1 MSVIKIDNLSKI
13 YSLYESPADRVKE
26 AFHPTRKKYHTD
38 FHALKDISLEINK
51 GDVVG
56 IIGRN
61 GAGKSTLLKI
71 LTGVLTPTSGSYV
84 MNGKVSALL
93 ELGGG
98 INPEY
103 TGLENIYFNGSII
116 GLTREQVSERIQ
128 EIIDFADI
136 GDFINIAVK
145 TYSSGMVVRLAF
157 AIAINIEP
165 DILIVDEALS
175 VGDVRFQQK
184 SLRKMRELMDKAQAI
199 LFVTHDMG
207 TVLNFCNKVVWLKDG
222 EVFKIGTP
230 KDICKQY
237 LSYMAFED
245 LGVAGTEDINTE
257 SVQSVDSMVSA
268 ETHWMRTDVFESYG
282 EKGAVIESVAFRNC
296 DDVSQTDN
304 FNGNE
309 TCGLLMKVESKLDIE
324 TPIFGFIVKDSY
336 GNQITGMNTFIY
348 ETPINPLK
356 AGCIEEIEIRFRL
369 PNIKNGTYTISPA
382 LAEGSMEN
390 HIQHHWVH
398 DAIVFNV
405 TSSNPANTVG
415 WYYVLDTIEFNQK
428 TLN

>member
-1 MSVIKIDNLSKI
+1 MSVIKIENLSKVYSI
-13 YSLYESPADRVKE
+13 YRSPSDRVKE
-26 AFHPTRKKYHTD
+26 AFDPLRKKYHTE
-38 FHALKDISLEINK
+38 FHALKNIDLEINK

-71 LTGVLTPTSGSYV
+71 LTGVLTPSHGSYSI
-84 MNGKVSALL
+84 NGKVSALL

-116 GLTREQVSERIQ
+116 GLTREQVEVRLQ

-136 GDFINIAVK
+136 GDFINVPVK

-184 SLRKMRELMDKAQAI
+184 SLRKMRELMGKAQAI

-222 EVFKIGTP
+222 EVFRIGAP

-245 LGVAGTEDINTE
+245 LGSTGSDTIQNHVANPELTGTI
-257 SVQSVDSMVSA
+257 
-268 ETHWMRTDVFESYG
+268 WIKTDTFENYG
-282 EKGAVIESVAFRNC
+282 EKGAVIEG
-296 DDVSQTDN
+296 VSFCNDNDPSQIDN
-304 FNGNE
+304 FNGGE
-309 TCGLLMKVESKLDIE
+309 ECCFRMKINAREQIAA
-324 TPIFGFIVKDSY
+324 PIYGFILKDSY

-348 ETPINPLK
+348 NTEVVSLQKESIT
-356 AGCIEEIEIRFRL
+356 EIEIRFTL
-369 PNIKNGTYTISPA
+369 PSLKNGTYTISPA
-382 LAEGSMEN
+382 IAEGSMEN
-390 HIQHHWVH
+390 HIQHHWIH
-398 DAIVFNV
+398 DAVVFNV
-405 TSSNPANTVG
+405 NSKNTANTIG
-415 WYYVLDTIEFNQK
+415 WYFVLDKVGFNQT
-428 TLN
+428 TLK

>member
-1 MSVIKIDNLSKI
+1 MSVISVENLSKK
-13 YSLYESPADRVKE
+13 YSLYESPGDRVKE
-26 AFHPTRKKYHTD
+26 AFHPFRKKYHKE
-38 FHALKDISLEINK
+38 FFALKNVSFSVEQ

-71 LTGVLTPTSGSYV
+71 LTGVLTASGGDYTI
-84 MNGKVSALL
+84 NGRISALL

-103 TGLENIYFNGSII
+103 TGLENIYFNGSIL
-116 GLTREQVSERIQ
+116 GLTKEQVDEKID

-136 GDFINIAVK
+136 GDFINIPVK
-145 TYSSGMVVRLAF
+145 TYSSGMAVRLAF
-157 AIAINIEP
+157 AIAINIDP

-184 SLRKMRELMDKAQAI
+184 SLRKMRDLMEKAQAI

-222 EVFKIGTP
+222 EVYKVGEP
-230 KDICKQY
+230 ADICKQY

-245 LGVAGTEDINTE
+245 VGVEGD
-257 SVQSVDSMVSA
+257 SVEEQAVENENA
-268 ETHWMRTDVFESYG
+268 ELVWFDTSRFESYG
-282 EKGAVIESVAFRNC
+282 ENGATIDKVAFHRT
-296 DDVSQTDN
+296 DDESQIDN

-309 TCGLLMKVESKLDIE
+309 ACTLHLMVNPKQDIH
-324 TPIFGFIVKDSY
+324 TPIYGFILKDSY
-336 GNQITGMNTFIY
+336 GNQITGMNTFVY
-348 ETPINPLK
+348 ENKVDSLHDGEK
-356 AGCIEEIEIRFRL
+356 SEIEIEFKM
-369 PNIKNGTYTISPA
+369 PNLKNGTYTISPA

-398 DAIVFNV
+398 DAVVFNV
-405 TSSNPANTVG
+405 NNRKDVNSIG
-415 WYYVLDTIEFNQK
+415 WYFILDEITVKVNK
-428 TLN
+428 A

>member
-1 MSVIKIDNLSKI
+1 MSVIKIENLSKV

-26 AFHPTRKKYHTD
+26 AFHPLRKKYHTD
-38 FHALKDISLEINK
+38 FHALHNINIDINK

-71 LTGVLTPTSGSYV
+71 LTGVLTPTHGSYKI
-84 MNGKVSALL
+84 NGKVSALL

-103 TGLENIYFNGSII
+103 TGLENIYFNGSIL
-116 GLTREQVSERIQ
+116 GLSREQVQERLQ
-128 EIIDFADI
+128 EIVDFADI
-136 GDFINIAVK
+136 GDFINIPVK

-184 SLRKMRELMDKAQAI
+184 SLRKMRELMEKAKAI

-222 EVFKIGTP
+222 EVFRVGEP

-245 LGVAGTEDINTE
+245 LGSAGLVEISNHDPNSETPTGTVWIKT
-257 SVQSVDSMVSA
+257 DS
-268 ETHWMRTDVFESYG
+268 FENYG
-282 EKGAVIESVAFRNC
+282 EKGAIIESVSFHNDC
-296 DDVSQTDN
+296 DISQTDN

-309 TCGLLMKVESKLDIE
+309 ECVFHMKVVSNE
-324 TPIFGFIVKDSY
+324 TINSPIFGFILKDSY
-336 GNQITGMNTFIY
+336 GNQITGMNTFLY
-348 ETPINPLK
+348 DSDVSPLEK
-356 AGCIEEIEIRFRL
+356 ACISEIEIRFTL
-369 PNIKNGTYTISPA
+369 PSLKNGTYTISPA
-382 LAEGSMEN
+382 IAEGSMEN

-405 TSSNPANTVG
+405 TSKNEANTVG
-415 WYYVLDTIEFNQK
+415 WYFVLDKIEFSQK
-428 TLN
+428 LLK

>member
-1 MSVIKIDNLSKI
+1 MSVIKIENVSKVYSI
-13 YSLYESPADRVKE
+13 YSSPSDRVKE
-26 AFHPTRKKYHTD
+26 AFDPSRKKYHTE
-38 FHALKDISLEINK
+38 FHALKNIDLEINK

-71 LTGVLTPTSGSYV
+71 LTGVLTPTQGSYSI
-84 MNGKVSALL
+84 NGKVSALL

-116 GLTREQVSERIQ
+116 GLSREQVQERLQ

-136 GDFINIAVK
+136 GEFINIPVK

-222 EVFKIGTP
+222 EVFRIGTP

-245 LGVAGTEDINTE
+245 LGNTG
-257 SVQSVDSMVSA
+257 SDTISDHDATA
-268 ETHWMRTDVFESYG
+268 ETTGTLWIKTDSFENYG
-282 EKGAVIESVAFRNC
+282 EKGAIIESVAFHN
-296 DDVSQTDN
+296 DVDTSQIDN
-304 FNGNE
+304 FIGDEACCLRMKINANE
-309 TCGLLMKVESKLDIE
+309 
-324 TPIFGFIVKDSY
+324 PIPSPIYGFILKDGY

-348 ETPINPLK
+348 ESQVVPLEK
-356 AGCIEEIEIRFRL
+356 GSVTEVEIHFTLPRL
-369 PNIKNGTYTISPA
+369 KNGTYTISPA
-382 LAEGSMEN
+382 IAEGSMEN
-390 HIQHHWVH
+390 HIQHHWIH

-405 TSSNPANTVG
+405 NSRNVASTIG
-415 WYYVLDTIEFNQK
+415 WYFVLDKVGFNQT
-428 TLN
+428 TLK